1 MNRQARVEFGEALA
15 SNLKL
20 SKDGSMVLW
29 PQPSDD
35 PNDPQNVR
43 VLLNINVLVQIMIII
58 FMVYQWS
65 DQRKALHLLIIT
77 MAAFV
82 PDFDSAIGR

>member
-1 MNRQARVEFGEALA
+1 
-15 SNLKL
+15 
-20 SKDGSMVLW
+20 MVLW

>member
-1 MNRQARVEFGEALA
+1 MNRQAKVEFGEALA